1 MGMENF
7 QTVSEFL
14 GQHRQVNKEGRQLI
28 KATSKNLFFLTG
40 FTEFTG

>member
-14 GQHRQVNKEGRQLI
+14 GQHRQVNKSRQLI
-28 KATSKNLFFLTG
+28 KATSKNLFFFDRG